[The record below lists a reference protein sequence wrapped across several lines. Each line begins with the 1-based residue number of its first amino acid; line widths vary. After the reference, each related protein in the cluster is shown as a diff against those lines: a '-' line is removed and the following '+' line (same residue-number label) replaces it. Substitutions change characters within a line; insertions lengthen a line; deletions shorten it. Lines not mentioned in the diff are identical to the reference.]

1 MSQTAPPKTQFLSVP
16 AEAESKTSVGS
27 RAVRRFF
34 RQPTAVLALA
44 WVAIVAIAA
53 VFAPFLAPFDP
64 LQTNYTPE
72 GVLQGPNAEHWLGTD
87 DAGRDVL
94 SRIIF
99 GARIALM
106 VGLGSVTVA
115 MLIGVPIGLLLGYR
129 GGWYDRIGTRFI
141 DIFDALPGMLVAFAV
156 IAILGRELY
165 AIVFAVGAIFI
176 MNFARMARAITLAER
191 GKLYVDAAK
200 VSGITERAI
209 IFRQILPNLIGP
221 LVIQGAILTGA
232 AIIIESMLSFVGIGL
247 QSSVPSWGGLLGL
260 AAAQIG
266 VQPFLAIPPGVVIV
280 LTVLSFNLVGDG
292 INDTLAGDKR
302 KRIKPVRRV
311 RSERAPL
318 APVAPAA
325 PFPAADQA
333 GAAAVAAP
341 SAAPAGAAPRLEIR
355 GLHVGLSTPSGQTP
369 LVRDVSLTI
378 GRGEIVGLLGESG
391 SGKSMLARAIL
402 GLLPPGIGISGGSI
416 RLDGEDIAGLGEKD
430 LRDIRGVRLAAVFQ
444 DPMASLSP
452 VHTIGKQVMEPLRV
466 HFKMN
471 KKQAQ
476 ERAVE
481 LLTRVGVA
489 HAETRLKDYPHQF
502 SGGMAQRVAIAIAL
516 ASKPDIIIADEATS
530 ALDVTTQAQ
539 VLDLLLDLRDELG
552 LSILLITHGLGV
564 AAEACDRVAV
574 MYAGEIVEVAEVGEL
589 FEAPK
594 HPYTAA
600 LLSAN
605 PTRSDAGDKLPT
617 IPGVVPLAGQWPV
630 GCHFASRCQFAI
642 DACTVAAIPMVD
654 GSRCIRTTEL
664 TLEVAQ

>member
-1 MSQTAPPKTQFLSVP
+1 MSQVAPPKTQFVP
-16 AEAESKTSVGS
+16 LALEAEEDKRKSSNAS
-27 RAVRRFF
+27 RTIRRFF
-34 RQPTAVLALA
+34 RQPSAVLALA
-44 WVAIVAIAA
+44 WILIVAIAA
-53 VFAPFLAPFDP
+53 VFAGVLAPFDP
-64 LQTNYTPE
+64 LATNYTPE
-72 GVLQGPNAEHWLGTD
+72 GVLQGPAAEHWLGTD

-94 SRIIF
+94 SRIIY

-106 VGLGSVTVA
+106 VGLGSVLVA
-115 MLIGVPIGLLLGYR
+115 MLIGVPLGLLLGYR

-141 DIFDALPGMLVAFAV
+141 DILDALPGMLVAFAV

-165 AIVFAVGAIFI
+165 AIVFAIGAIFI

-191 GKLYVDAAK
+191 NKLYVDAAK
-200 VSGITERAI
+200 VSGITERDI
-209 IFRQILPNLIGP
+209 IFKQILPNLIGP

-247 QSSVPSWGGLLGL
+247 QSSVASWGGLLGL

-292 INDTLAGDKR
+292 INDALAGDKR
-302 KRIKPVRRV
+302 KRVKPVKRD
-311 RSERAPL
+311 RATP
-318 APVAPAA
+318 AAPAA
-325 PFPAADQA
+325 
-333 GAAAVAAP
+333 AAALAP
-341 SAAPAGAAPRLEIR
+341 RTGDELPRLEIE
-355 GLHVGLSTPSGQTP
+355 GLHVALNTPAGQTP

-391 SGKSMLARAIL
+391 SGKSMLARAVL
-402 GLLPPGIGISGGSI
+402 GLLAPGIGVSGGRI
-416 RLDGEDIAGLGEKD
+416 LLDGADIAGLGEKD
-430 LRDIRGVRLAAVFQ
+430 LRGVRGVRLAAVFQ

-452 VHTIGKQVMEPLRV
+452 VHTVGKQVMEPLRV
-466 HFKMN
+466 HFKMS
-471 KKQAQ
+471 QRDA
-476 ERAVE
+476 RARAIE

-489 HAETRLKDYPHQF
+489 RADTRMGDYPHQF

-516 ASKPDIIIADEATS
+516 ASEPDLIIADEATS

-539 VLDLLLDLRDELG
+539 VLDLLLELREELG

-574 MYAGEIVEVAEVGEL
+574 MYAGEIVEVADVETL
-589 FEAPK
+589 FESPK

-605 PTRSDAGDKLPT
+605 PTRSDAGDRLPT
-617 IPGVVPLAGQWPV
+617 IPGLVPLAGQWPA
-630 GCHFASRCQFAI
+630 GCHFASRCEFATEVCRER
-642 DACTVAAIPMVD
+642 AVPMLD
-654 GSRCIRTTEL
+654 GARCIRVNEL
-664 TLEVAQ
+664 NLEVVK